1 MTGLRAYHRANSNT
15 EANTIKAGI
24 HENESDI
31 ESDDFA
37 PSKNEKQ
44 CMNQP
49 PVPKVLHDQAQ
60 KWTPNESAFSEDAYP
75 ASSSSSSPGPWQN
88 HSLATPAPATFPVCQ
103 PQAPGFTIFIQL
115 IENLNTMELTSI
127 PYWFEAN
134 RFIDTLKQYGM
145 DPLVESIFTTTLFKW
160 FQLDGEIKKEWKNSI
175 VHGAGLDRIVR
186 ELVAAIRK
194 HPEKFG
200 NKRKLDI
207 SYDLLRIGYSLK
219 KPHIADI
226 INECKY
232 DNNDIVPLEEV
243 MLFCKNNFSHYL
255 VRAIRPDLKKKMINS
270 AACWLGA
277 SNYPF
282 TWPEYDL
289 ILLTKTLGD
298 YICSDEFSSIG
309 LETTIPEIFININIS
324 PNGRH
329 PDGRLLT
336 IHWLDAFHRVFGK
349 RDENNEMFRAIVTR
363 CATVL
368 MGSNFETLSAKDWSC
383 IIRACKRFSNVR
395 AVGDLLFRL
404 ADHIPS
410 RDPNVRDI
418 LLNFIAL
425 DSAGI
430 YSTKLRNYV
439 AGGLSYLASYN
450 NLVICDCRALR
461 HTNACYGVKT
471 NELLDAVDIICNS
484 DGFVDRSVHEICQ
497 DLTRSQSVT
506 SQAFSF

>member
-15 EANTIKAGI
+15 AADTHTQKI
-24 HENESDI
+24 HENGSDVES
-31 ESDDFA
+31 EDFA
-37 PSKNEKQ
+37 SSKQEEQ
-44 CMNQP
+44 CMNEP
-49 PVPKVLHDQAQ
+49 PVPKVLHDRAR
-60 KWTPNESAFSEDAYP
+60 KWAPNEAAFSDDSYP
-75 ASSSSSSPGPWQN
+75 ASSNGSSPGPLEHAPMQ
-88 HSLATPAPATFPVCQ
+88 LPAFPVSL
-103 PQAPGFTIFIQL
+103 PLSPDFAIFMSLMQ
-115 IENLNTMELTSI
+115 NLHAMELTSV
-127 PYWFEAN
+127 PYWFEAH
-134 RFIDTLKQYGM
+134 RFIETLKQHGM

-160 FQLDGEIKKEWKNSI
+160 FQLDGEIKQEWKNSV

-186 ELVAAIRK
+186 ELVLAIRK

-200 NKRKLDI
+200 NKRKLEI

-226 INECKY
+226 INECQY
-232 DNNDIVPLEEV
+232 DNNAIVPLEEV
-243 MLFCKNNFSHYL
+243 MLFCKTNFSHFL
-255 VRAIRPDLKKKMINS
+255 VRAIRPELKMKMVNS

-298 YICSDEFSSIG
+298 YICSEEFSNIG
-309 LETTIPEIFININIS
+309 LETTIPEIFLSINIS
-324 PNGRH
+324 PHGRH

-349 RDENNEMFRAIVTR
+349 REGDKTMFRAIVQR

-368 MGSNFETLSAKDWSC
+368 MGSTFESLSAKDWSC
-383 IIRACKRFSNVR
+383 IIRACKQFSNFR

-404 ADHIPS
+404 ADHMS
-410 RDPNVRDI
+410 TQNAHVRDI
-418 LLNFIAL
+418 LHNFIAL
-425 DSAGI
+425 DRAGI

-439 AGGLSYLASYN
+439 AKGLSLLAKYN
-450 NLVICDCRALR
+450 KLTICECRALR
-461 HTNACYGVKT
+461 HTKSCYGVKT

-484 DGFVDRSVHEICQ
+484 DGFVHRRVHEICQ
-497 DLTRSQSVT
+497 DLTRSESVT
-506 SQAFSF
+506 SAALSF

>member
-1 MTGLRAYHRANSNT
+1 
-15 EANTIKAGI
+15 
-24 HENESDI
+24 
-31 ESDDFA
+31 
-37 PSKNEKQ
+37 
-44 CMNQP
+44 MNQP

-60 KWTPNESAFSEDAYP
+60 KWTPTEDAFSEDSYSP
-75 ASSSSSSPGPWQN
+75 SSSSSSSPGPWQN
-88 HSLATPAPATFPVCQ
+88 ETATPAFPV
-103 PQAPGFTIFIQL
+103 PFPASPDFVIFMKL
-115 IENLNTMELTSI
+115 MENLHAMQLTTT

-134 RFIDTLKQYGM
+134 RFIGTLKQHGM

-160 FQLDGEIKKEWKNSI
+160 SQLEPDIKNEWKNAI

-200 NKRKLDI
+200 NQRKLEI
-207 SYDLLRIGYSLK
+207 SYELLRIGYSLK
-219 KPHIADI
+219 KPHIAEI

-232 DNNDIVPLEEV
+232 DNNNIVPLEEV
-243 MLFCKNNFSHYL
+243 MLFCKCNYSHFL
-255 VRAIRPDLKKKMINS
+255 VRAIRPDLKKKMVNS

-282 TWPEYDL
+282 MWPEYDL

-298 YICSDEFSSIG
+298 YICSDEFSNIG
-309 LETTIPEIFININIS
+309 LETTIPEIFLSINIS
-324 PNGRH
+324 PNGLH

-349 RDENNEMFRAIVTR
+349 RGDNNEMFRAIVTR

-368 MGSNFETLSAKDWSC
+368 MGSNFDTLSAKDWSC
-383 IIRACKRFSNVR
+383 IIRACKRFSKVCV
-395 AVGDLLFRL
+395 VGDLLFRL
-404 ADHIPS
+404 ADHIPTRNPS
-410 RDPNVRDI
+410 VRDI

-439 AGGLSYLASYN
+439 ASGLSYLARYN
-450 NLVICDCRALR
+450 QLTICDCRALR
-461 HTNACYGVKT
+461 HINSCYGVKT
-471 NELLDAVDIICNS
+471 NELLDAVDIICSS
-484 DGFVDRSVHEICQ
+484 DGFVSRRVHEICQ
-497 DLTRSQSVT
+497 DLTRTNSGMS
-506 SQAFSF
+506 SSLSF